1 MGLLIDVSKL
11 YRDDEK
17 LATENI
23 FYSLPIVKSLI
34 FLIGPTILFTSYG
47 LRTGFF
53 RIDWFDF
60 KIKFAVFELWNCS

>member
-34 FLIGPTILFTSYG
+34 FLIGPTIFLPVM
-47 LRTGFF
+47 
-53 RIDWFDF
+53 
-60 KIKFAVFELWNCS
+60 A